1 VIVQLSFEEV
11 TTLNSAVERMLSP
24 GDGGGVVAP
33 PEVLAELEARL
44 PLRGDISVNTLAKQ
58 VRLVG
63 AVGYVMEHLKRRMDA
78 LVVERYV
85 GDDDAVNAYFDYA
98 NILTLHTRLTAVGRE
113 MRAMIQLMTGGAVTD
128 ESARSISF
136 PD

>member
-1 VIVQLSFEEV
+1 MIVQLSFEEV

-44 PLRGDISVNTLAKQ
+44 PLRGDISVDSLAKQ

-63 AVGYVMEHLKRRMDA
+63 AVGYVMELLKRRMDA

-113 MRAMIQLMTGGAVTD
+113 MRAMIQLMTGGPVTD